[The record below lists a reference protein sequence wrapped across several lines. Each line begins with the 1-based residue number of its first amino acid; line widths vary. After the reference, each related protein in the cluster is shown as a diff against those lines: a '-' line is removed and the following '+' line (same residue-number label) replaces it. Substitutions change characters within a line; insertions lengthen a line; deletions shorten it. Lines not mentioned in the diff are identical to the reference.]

1 LKFEF
6 EIQSLNQNK
15 LKMKVNEKYD
25 NSTVKSIKYDEQ
37 TLPFIQNIT
46 TNKPNK
52 GKVNSIIKSDLNLM
66 S

>member
-1 LKFEF
+1 
-6 EIQSLNQNK
+6 
-15 LKMKVNEKYD
+15 MKVNEKYD

-52 GKVNSIIKSDLNLM
+52 GKVNSIIKSDLNFM

>member
-1 LKFEF
+1 
-6 EIQSLNQNK
+6 
-15 LKMKVNEKYD
+15 MKRNEKYD

-37 TLPFIQNIT
+37 TLLFIQNIT

-52 GKVNSIIKSDLNLM
+52 GKVNSIIKSDLDFM